1 MGEDVDV
8 DDLEEAPK
16 ARSAAP
22 RRAGFCVVKA
32 KAQERRTGL
41 QKETPRSLATLASV
55 AASLILRT
63 RRLTRKTRREG
74 EVSIVPS
81 RPPGGYV
88 GDQEPHGLHQD
99 YSPRGRLAT
108 AGAAVLAPITFVTN
122 GLSGFLASRLGPER
136 QERCTARYPAVV
148 NLFWRDAAW
157 LSRRQRFQAPHVR
170 RALLE
175 LCFSCDADA
184 RVVFRLREEG
194 SDCCL
199 YMAFIKGL
207 RILQKSREGFD
218 FKPCPFVAAGPAAT
232 LP

>member
-1 MGEDVDV
+1 MFFARAVLSVSSRSGCCRR
-8 DDLEEAPK
+8 AWARTWTSTTSRRPRRP
-16 ARSAAP
+16 AAQRSAAP
-22 RRAGFCVVKA
+22 RSSCLCVVKA
-32 KAQERRTGL
+32 KKPRETDGGSKERLLALL
-41 QKETPRSLATLASV
+41 QYARFSSC
-55 AASLILRT
+55 ASLILRT

-148 NLFWRDAAW
+148 K
-157 LSRRQRFQAPHVR
+157 P
-170 RALLE
+170 LL
-175 LCFSCDADA
+175 A
-184 RVVFRLREEG
+184 
-194 SDCCL
+194 
-199 YMAFIKGL
+199 
-207 RILQKSREGFD
+207 
-218 FKPCPFVAAGPAAT
+218 
-232 LP
+232 